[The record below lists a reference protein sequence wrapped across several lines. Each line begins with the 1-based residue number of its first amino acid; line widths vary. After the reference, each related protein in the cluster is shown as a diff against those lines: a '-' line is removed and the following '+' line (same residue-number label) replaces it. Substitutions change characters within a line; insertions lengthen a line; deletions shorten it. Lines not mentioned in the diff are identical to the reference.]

1 MASPRIWRTPI
12 ARSGAIVANRNL
24 DASIVVVNLHVCLGG
39 TRMSNDVRQCLPGD
53 AIYRRSSLARN
64 RLKIIRK
71 SEVDGKTSGAR
82 GLDQIR

>member
-53 AIYRRSSLARN
+53 AVYRRSSLARN
-64 RLKIIRK
+64 RLKIIRE
-71 SEVDGKTSGAR
+71 SEVDSKTGGACC
-82 GLDQIR
+82 LDQIR